1 MKATQDKKP
10 TFDPI
15 TITLETYEE
24 AEAFKLMANV
34 STSVAAA
41 VAQDT
46 TSYPITKQR
55 QAAIKNVLFAL
66 WQTTP
71 FYNLELKKEDS

>member
-1 MKATQDKKP
+1 MKATQDRKP

-34 STSVAAA
+34 SGPVARA
-41 VAQDT
+41 VAFET
-46 TSYPITKQR
+46 TSYTITER
-55 QAAIKNVLFAL
+55 RRAAIANILREL
-66 WQTTP
+66 WQTQT
-71 FYNLELKKEDS
+71 FQNLKIKEGN

>member
-1 MKATQDKKP
+1 MRVTQDKKP

-34 STSVAAA
+34 AGGVSDA
-41 VAQDT
+41 VARET
-46 TSYPITKQR
+46 ISHTITER
-55 QAAIKNVLFAL
+55 RRDAITNILREL
-66 WQTTP
+66 WQTQT
-71 FYNLELKKEDS
+71 FQNLKIKEGN

>member
-1 MKATQDKKP
+1 MNVTQPEKQ
-10 TFDPI
+10 FVPI

-34 STSVAAA
+34 SGKVADA
-41 VAQDT
+41 VAKET
-46 TSYPITKQR
+46 TSFTITAR
-55 QAAIKNVLFAL
+55 RRTAIWTALSDL

-71 FYNLELKKEDS
+71 FYNLELKKEGN